1 MAADGLHEGSALLH
15 RERER
20 LLGIDILA
28 GLTSVDAGQH
38 PLEVARGHDHGVDVL
53 AVEESAVVLHDIKRP
68 ALVRRRI
75 RFSAGQA
82 AVGQGDELGVSG
94 KLVEEQAAPVADA
107 DGGHADAIAAGA
119 CRRSADDGCDADR
132 SRRGDKGSPPE
143 PCRRTAALLL
153 PRRPLIRP

>member
-38 PLEVARGHDHGVDVL
+38 PLEVARGHDHGVDVF
-53 AVEESAVVLHDIKRP
+53 AVEQSAVVLHDVDRH
-68 ALVRRRI
+68 ALVRRI

-82 AVGQGDELGVSG
+82 AVGKGNELGVSG

-107 DGGHADAIAAGA
+107 DGGHADAIAAWA
-119 CRRSADDGCDADR
+119 CRRSAGDGRDADR
-132 SRRGDKGSPPE
+132 SRRGDKGSAPE
-143 PCRRTAALLL
+143 SCRRTAALLL
-153 PRRPLIRP
+153 RRAPLIRP